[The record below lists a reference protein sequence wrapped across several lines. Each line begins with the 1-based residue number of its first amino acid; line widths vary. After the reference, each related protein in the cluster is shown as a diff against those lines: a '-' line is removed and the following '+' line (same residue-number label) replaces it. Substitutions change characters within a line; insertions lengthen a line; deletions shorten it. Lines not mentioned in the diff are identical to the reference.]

1 LQTWELKSKGITQG
15 SIARGQGAEATGTRE
30 PENREQSV
38 DADGNEMRAMGSGK
52 HREIRITATG
62 QKSGKNEQVWGS
74 LILLVCGVI
83 R

>member
-1 LQTWELKSKGITQG
+1 
-15 SIARGQGAEATGTRE
+15 
-30 PENREQSV
+30 
-38 DADGNEMRAMGSGK
+38 MRAMGSGK

-62 QKSGKNEQVWGS
+62 QKSGKNEQAWGS